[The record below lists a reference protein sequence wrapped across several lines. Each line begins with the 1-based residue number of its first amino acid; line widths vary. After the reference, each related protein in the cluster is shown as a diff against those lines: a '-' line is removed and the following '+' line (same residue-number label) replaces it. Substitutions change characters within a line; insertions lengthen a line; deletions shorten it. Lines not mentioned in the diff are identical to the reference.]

1 MILHDPYIHGALSHT
16 QLTNRGGS
24 RTAATPKMERFVII
38 VNSFQ
43 PLTIITKHT
52 ILDVA
57 AVLYPSLY
65 KNITVNCS
73 QRQKKKCH
81 SRYLYELLP
90 FTEEREPPLPVYVG
104 VNIHATARNKK
115 TIENYEQLGI
125 RITYD
130 LVLQAEHL
138 LKRNLCEQFK
148 EDNIACQP
156 QLRKEIFAVGAT
168 DNLDHNPFSTA
179 GQGSFHDTAET
190 TIQHPAIENPGEIR
204 PIQFSTK
211 PSLKEADLTEYYSI
225 IAATTNKK
233 ATVKIASMKNETD
246 QATQDKITPK
256 HSAIVKEIKWLLNA
270 YF

>member
-1 MILHDPYIHGALSHT
+1 M
-16 QLTNRGGS
+16 
-24 RTAATPKMERFVII
+24 
-38 VNSFQ
+38 
-43 PLTIITKHT
+43 
-52 ILDVA
+52 
-57 AVLYPSLY
+57 
-65 KNITVNCS
+65 
-73 QRQKKKCH
+73 
-81 SRYLYELLP
+81 
-90 FTEEREPPLPVYVG
+90 PVYVG

-115 TIENYEQLGI
+115 TIENYAQLGI
-125 RITYD
+125 CITYD
-130 LVLQAEHL
+130 LVLQLEYF

-156 QLRKEIFAVGAT
+156 QLRKEIFAFGAT

-179 GQGSFHDTAET
+179 AQGSFHDTAET
-190 TIQHPAIENPGEIR
+190 TIQHPNIENPGEIR

-211 PSLKEADLTEYYSI
+211 PSLKEADLIEYYSI

-256 HSAIVKEIKWLLNA
+256 HSAIVKEIKWLLIA